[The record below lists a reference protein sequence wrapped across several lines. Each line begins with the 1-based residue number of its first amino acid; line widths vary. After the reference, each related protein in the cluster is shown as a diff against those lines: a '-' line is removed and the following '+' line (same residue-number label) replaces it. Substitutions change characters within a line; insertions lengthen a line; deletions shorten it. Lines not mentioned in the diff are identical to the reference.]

1 MRGPERQPFT
11 ISNISACSL
20 GLTLCGTMEDDFQIL
35 FDYLKNVRELAE
47 KDKADSAENSPGDEE
62 KKCVHEA
69 IQTEEAYVCCKCG
82 LVLEDI
88 FQPDI
93 HWCDHALMPRIYSGT
108 DRLNAMNKAL
118 INFLDKVSL
127 CTYLPMYTLEERL
140 RDMKIDSG
148 FKSLNYAICVMC
160 ILEDDEQAQEQL
172 RPYLPRSDVAWARSL
187 RLLSPV
193 PEIFVRNWLRNL
205 LKPARRDLS
214 DRQKKR
220 FATNFER
227 FDDVERRTMQDLISS
242 YRAGLDWSTNDL
254 EKLPLPLR
262 HALFRFSVAVCKNK

>member
-1 MRGPERQPFT
+1 
-11 ISNISACSL
+11 
-20 GLTLCGTMEDDFQIL
+20 MEDDFQIL

-47 KDKADSAENSPGDEE
+47 KDKADSAQNSPGDE

-118 INFLDKVSL
+118 INFLDKVSF

-140 RDMKIDSG
+140 RGMKIDSG